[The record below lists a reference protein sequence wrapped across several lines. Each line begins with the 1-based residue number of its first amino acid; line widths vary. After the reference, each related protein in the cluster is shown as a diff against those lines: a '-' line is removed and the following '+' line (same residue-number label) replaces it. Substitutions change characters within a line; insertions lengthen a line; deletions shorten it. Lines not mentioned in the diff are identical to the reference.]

1 MTPKEKAQELYN
13 KMYALDECDYM
24 SKHLAKA
31 TALIAVDEIIKQ
43 TNYCFVRCADNSVD
57 YWQEVKQEIEKL

>member
-1 MTPKEKAQELYN
+1 MIPKEKAQELYN

-31 TALIAVDEIIKQ
+31 TALIAVDEIINCTKNGLGV
-43 TNYCFVRCADNSVD
+43 TVYSKE
-57 YWQEVKQEIEKL
+57 YWEEVKQEIEKL